1 MLSLILLLVA
11 IIVMCCH
18 AYTMIPSVHNNVLR
32 TSSYS
37 SSTSFRL
44 HLFGNPEP
52 PKTNSEKKE
61 GGGLFGGMGNMMEN
75 VKKAQEIA
83 KQAEV
88 VQRDLG
94 NFTVIY
100 ILTTQCSISISYA
113 IHPLIACPISCA
125 MLQLIAY

>member
-1 MLSLILLLVA
+1 MV
-11 IIVMCCH
+11 
-18 AYTMIPSVHNNVLR
+18 PSVHNNVLR
-32 TSSYS
+32 TYS
-37 SSTSFRL
+37 SRRASSTTFRL

-52 PKTNSEKKE
+52 PKTNSDKKE

-94 NFTVIY
+94 TVLLYSLINT
-100 ILTTQCSISISYA
+100 LSHVLSIHSL
-113 IHPLIACPISCA
+113 H
-125 MLQLIAY
+125 LQS